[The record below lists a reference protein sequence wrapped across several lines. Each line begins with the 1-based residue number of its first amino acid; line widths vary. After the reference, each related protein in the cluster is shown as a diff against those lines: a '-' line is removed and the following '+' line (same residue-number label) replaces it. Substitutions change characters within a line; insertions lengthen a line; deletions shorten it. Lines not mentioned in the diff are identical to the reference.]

1 MNAFKMKASAAL
13 LAVVAGLVFSPGFGL
28 AEPAGSV
35 PASAPSTADK
45 APVRQCFLARNVNSF
60 KEAGR
65 EAVNIRVGV
74 RDIYRLDL
82 FSTCDELRWTETI
95 GLESRGSSWICSGL
109 DAVLIVP
116 TATGPRRCPVT
127 AVHKL
132 SDDEI
137 NALDRKVR
145 P

>member
-1 MNAFKMKASAAL
+1 MIPFKGKTTKAFVAAVSGL
-13 LAVVAGLVFSPGFGL
+13 ILTAGAVLAD
-28 AEPAGSV
+28 
-35 PASAPSTADK
+35 PASSGSSPAPAAAVD

-65 EAVNIRVGV
+65 EAVNIKVGV
-74 RDIYRLDL
+74 KDIYRLDL
-82 FSTCDELRWTETI
+82 FSPCDELGWTQTL
-95 GLESRGSSWICSGL
+95 GLESRGSSWICSGM

-116 TATGPRRCPVT
+116 TPIGPRRCPVT

-137 NALDRKVR
+137 KALDRKAR